1 MIKAVLGILF
11 GLAVVVAGIFFCLQL
26 PVFGGKPTGKRLA
39 RIQQSPNY
47 RDGKFQNLSAT
58 PLLTGQK
65 SALRSTFDFL
75 FHGNTK
81 VRPSKPVPVVKTDL
95 SRLPANRNWYVWLGH
110 SSYMLHI
117 DGKRFLVDP
126 VLVSENPFPF
136 GGKPFPG
143 TDIYRPEDIPEVD
156 YVFISHDHYDHLDH
170 ATMQALRQRVG
181 MVITGLGVGAHLER
195 WGFPADKIVG
205 LDWNEQVQLAENVM
219 VTALPARHSSGRA
232 LVQRQTLWASFL
244 LQTLSETVYIGGDS
258 GYDDFFAEIAK
269 KHPRISLAVLE
280 NGQYDEDWANIHLFP
295 DQLIRAVKDLHP
307 HTVVSVHNSKYALA
321 KHDWN
326 EPIQL
331 LVNNAAREGIRLSVP
346 RIGEVWDL
354 HEKPVLLDP
363 WWQ

>member
-11 GLAVVVAGIFFCLQL
+11 GLAVVVAGIFFCLQCL
-26 PVFGGKPTGKRLA
+26 FLGENPQANVWHVSSNRRITVTENFRIFRPPPCLQDRNRLCA
-39 RIQQSPNY
+39 
-47 RDGKFQNLSAT
+47 A
-58 PLLTGQK
+58 
-65 SALRSTFDFL
+65 FDFL

-126 VLVSENPFPF
+126 VLVSANPFPF

-195 WGFPADKIVG
+195 WGFPADKIVE

-232 LVQRQTLWASFL
+232 LVQKADSLGFLPAANSFRDCL
-244 LQTLSETVYIGGDS
+244 Y
-258 GYDDFFAEIAK
+258 
-269 KHPRISLAVLE
+269 R
-280 NGQYDEDWANIHLFP
+280 
-295 DQLIRAVKDLHP
+295 R
-307 HTVVSVHNSKYALA
+307 
-321 KHDWN
+321 
-326 EPIQL
+326 
-331 LVNNAAREGIRLSVP
+331 
-346 RIGEVWDL
+346 
-354 HEKPVLLDP
+354 
-363 WWQ
+363 